1 MSTQRKGMIYRSFV
15 YFLSIYFLLCI
26 NGFPKMVAEA
36 REMNPPVGEMVSG
49 GEVKFEARENVWK
62 KVEPS
67 HFPVFQ
73 GVKIKT
79 EKGSAAIALANTGQI
94 EVGPNSLFFFD
105 QMDRFILSQGNI
117 QFLIRSGS
125 EVNFKVGNLSISRSR
140 TLQATK
146 DPRSAP
152 EKSEDTIGTIHIHSN
167 GSVTVSAIQGK
178 LSISNQDRIILA
190 ALSSKDSVTIPSI
203 TAGGKPRMMVAQA
216 EPGKTTEASEAGE
229 FLGLPTWAWVGI
241 GLAVAGAGAGI
252 AFSSAQGGG
261 DRVPVCP

>member
-1 MSTQRKGMIYRSFV
+1 
-15 YFLSIYFLLCI
+15 
-26 NGFPKMVAEA
+26 
-36 REMNPPVGEMVSG
+36 MNPPVGEMVSR

-140 TLQATK
+140 TLQTTK

-152 EKSEDTIGTIHIHSN
+152 EKSEETIGTISIHSN
-167 GSVTVSAIQGK
+167 RSVTVKTIQGK
-178 LSISNQDRIILA
+178 LSVLDQDRIVLA
-190 ALSSKDSVTIPSI
+190 ALSSKDSVTILSI
-203 TAGGKPRMMVAQA
+203 TIGGKPRVMVAQA
-216 EPGKTTEASEAGE
+216 GEKAPTEGAEE
-229 FLGLPTWAWVGI
+229 FLGLSTWTMGRW
-241 GLAVAGAGAGI
+241 GLWLG
-252 AFSSAQGGG
+252 
-261 DRVPVCP
+261 RLP